1 MLAGTCFCCP
11 RGRRWMESPDPCWLR
26 AKPRGAPTA
35 IAAFMYL
42 YPGVHPGVALLIS
55 GPNTHTP
62 IIIIII
68 IVIYFVYIFSIHC
81 DIIRAIFL

>member
-1 MLAGTCFCCP
+1 
-11 RGRRWMESPDPCWLR
+11 MESPDPCWLR

-42 YPGVHPGVALLIS
+42 YPGVHPGVAILIS

-68 IVIYFVYIFSIHC
+68 IVLAIVLPYYRDVISIG
-81 DIIRAIFL
+81 DEEDAE